1 MPRLKIKFLGG
12 SVMLVLFFCS
22 AFFMEDN
29 KELKVQL
36 EQQLTTITSRTKT
49 SSSSMRK
56 HSAQKVH
63 ACIPL
68 CLWQYKLSCLLSM
81 YCILKRAMYS
91 YFQTIPSTEKPSK
104 NTLNCPA
111 EFKSGDIEPKE
122 FFVFHN
128 NLVWCNV
135 FKSASTRFVFR
146 TKVIFALLCT
156 QFTMFENY
164 PEFARI

>member
-22 AFFMEDN
+22 AFFMED

-68 CLWQYKLSCLLSM
+68 YVFDSTNCLVSFLL

-91 YFQTIPSTEKPSK
+91 FFRLFHLQK
-104 NTLNCPA
+104 NR
-111 EFKSGDIEPKE
+111 PKI
-122 FFVFHN
+122 
-128 NLVWCNV
+128 
-135 FKSASTRFVFR
+135 R
-146 TKVIFALLCT
+146 
-156 QFTMFENY
+156 
-164 PEFARI
+164 